1 MTKTTAATSKL
12 APYVEII
19 LGLVIVGVVTLWV
32 SAAHAE
38 STERQPL
45 LMPVLVGDGPGM
57 LIPVIVK
64 TAELTE
70 EQDAAVTQLMEKEN
84 PPMRELLNAL
94 QTASVELAEKTFEA
108 KSPRPTDT
116 APLLRRISEIRGQ
129 LMQREMATLLRIR
142 ALLKPEQLANIE
154 KVNAAV
160 MQESRRP
167 GPSPLDP
174 AMPIE

>member
-1 MTKTTAATSKL
+1 MTKTTAAASKL
-12 APYVEII
+12 APCVELI
-19 LGLVIVGVVTLWV
+19 LGLVVVGVVTLWV

-45 LMPVLVGDGPGM
+45 LTPVLVDDGPGM

-64 TAELTE
+64 TAELTD
-70 EQDAAVTQLMEKEN
+70 EQDAAVTKLMEKEN
-84 PPMRELLNAL
+84 APILKLLKAL
-94 QTASVELAEKTFEA
+94 QRASVELAEKTFEA
-108 KSPRPTDT
+108 ESPRPTET

-160 MQESRRP
+160 MHDFRRP
-167 GPSPLDP
+167 GSSPFDP
-174 AMPIE
+174 ATPID